1 VPNRRDFVG
10 ACAGSAALSAAG
22 VRAQAPASPRVARIG
37 VLALR
42 PPDPNNT
49 MNAALLEGLRAAG
62 YVEGRN
68 LELSYPDAQ
77 GREDRLPALAQEM
90 VRRRVDLI
98 LVVGPAPL
106 AAARE
111 ATSTIPLVMVA
122 SSADPVAEG
131 IAASLSRPGGN
142 VTGLTYA
149 EPDRFKKQLEL
160 LKTTAGRVSRL
171 SVLWD
176 FNVDIYKRDW
186 AAPLKSAGRML
197 GIEILEPVVVS
208 TADDLPAAFATL
220 RQRRADAVHVAAGGP
235 LLAAR
240 ERVAALALEQRLPG
254 IAAFREF
261 AQAGLL
267 MSFGPDLAD
276 INRRAG
282 GFVDRILKGSKPG
295 DLAIELPG
303 KFDLV
308 INQKTARALGIVVP
322 QPVLMRATD
331 VIGT

>member
-10 ACAGSAALSAAG
+10 ACAGSAALSVAG
-22 VRAQAPASPRVARIG
+22 VRAQAPASRRVARIG

-42 PPDPNNT
+42 PPDPLNT

-62 YVEGRN
+62 YVEGRS
-68 LELSYPDAQ
+68 LELIYPDAQ
-77 GREDRLPALAQEM
+77 GREERLTEIAQDL

-98 LVVGPAPL
+98 LVIGPAPL
-106 AAARE
+106 AAARK
-111 ATSTIPLVMVA
+111 ATSTTPLVMVA

-131 IAASLSRPGGN
+131 LARSLSRPGGN

-160 LKTTAGRVSRL
+160 LKATAGRVSRL
-171 SVLWD
+171 CVLWD
-176 FNVDIYKRDW
+176 FNVEIYKRDW
-186 AAPLKSAGRML
+186 AAPLASAGRTL
-197 GIEILEPVVVS
+197 GIEILEPVV
-208 TADDLPAAFATL
+208 ALAAGDLPAAFATL
-220 RQRRADAVHVAAGGP
+220 RQRRADAIHVASGGA

-240 ERVAALALEQRLPG
+240 DRVAALALEQRLPG

-267 MSFGPDLAD
+267 MSYGPDLAD

-282 GFVDRILKGSKPG
+282 GFVDRILKGGKPG
-295 DLAIELPG
+295 DIAIELPA

-308 INQKTARALGIVVP
+308 INQKTAKALGIAVP

-331 VIGT
+331 VIST